1 MRPAA
6 GVVAAIVGPM
16 SSPAQVARGARL
28 PALPAPL
35 AMIAGAL
42 SVQLG
47 GAVAVHAFARSTPLG
62 VTFLRSL
69 FAAAI
74 LVLVVRSLPRT
85 RAAWLAA
92 LPFGIV
98 MASMNACFYEAI
110 ERLPLGAAVTI
121 EFWGPIAVAV
131 ATSHRRTDLIWVA
144 LAVAGVSLL
153 GQGFAEAQLAGLA
166 FIVAAGGLWA
176 VYIVL
181 GRRLAHATTGAA
193 GLIPAC
199 AISAAFLAAP
209 GAASAGT
216 TLLEPRL
223 IALCAVLGLLGTA
236 IPYAIEMYA
245 LRRVPARTFSILLSM
260 HPAVAALVGAAV
272 LSQGLG
278 VRDAVAI
285 ACVIAASAGALAS
298 AARARTAQ

>member
-1 MRPAA
+1 
-6 GVVAAIVGPM
+6 M
-16 SSPAQVARGARL
+16 SSPAQVARGARV

-47 GAVAVHAFARSTPLG
+47 GAVAVHAFTRSTPLG

-69 FAAAI
+69 FAAA
-74 LVLVVRSLPRT
+74 LLALAVHSLPRT
-85 RAAWLAA
+85 RAAWRAS
-92 LPFGIV
+92 LPFGVV
-98 MASMNACFYEAI
+98 MGCMNACFYEAI

-131 ATSHRRTDLIWVA
+131 ATSRRRTDLIWVA

-153 GQGFAEAQLAGLA
+153 GEGFADAQLGGLV
-166 FIVAAGGLWA
+166 FITAAGGLWA

-181 GRRLAHATTGAA
+181 GRRLAHATSGAA
-193 GLIPAC
+193 ALIPAC
-199 AISAAFLAAP
+199 AISAAVLAAP
-209 GAASAGT
+209 GIASART
-216 TLLEPRL
+216 SLADPRL
-223 IALCAVLGLLGTA
+223 VGLCALVGLLGTA

-245 LRRVPARTFSILLSM
+245 MRRMPARTFSVLLSV

-278 VRDAVAI
+278 VRDAIAI
-285 ACVIAASAGALAS
+285 ACVVAASTGAL
-298 AARARTAQ
+298 RTGFKSGGVSGGLESPPV